1 MRYRAFID
9 DEDEVYRLEY
19 YHNPKRW
26 TMNMVSDENPIKNVS
41 NWSHEIK
48 YLNELNNDISDEIKT
63 LPNTTGGI
71 YIFYLKGLNLPF
83 IENYILYIGRCQY
96 ADQQNIRKR
105 AKEYYSDKRALISR
119 MFHKWDK
126 YLYYRYYPDV
136 DNDRIK
142 QNEVQLIRSILPYFN
157 EDIPDNIE
165 VRETI
170 PAFE

>member
-1 MRYRAFID
+1 
-9 DEDEVYRLEY
+9 
-19 YHNPKRW
+19 
-26 TMNMVSDENPIKNVS
+26 
-41 NWSHEIK
+41 
-48 YLNELNNDISDEIKT
+48 
-63 LPNTTGGI
+63 
-71 YIFYLKGLNLPF
+71 
-83 IENYILYIGRCQY
+83 
-96 ADQQNIRKR
+96 
-105 AKEYYSDKRALISR
+105 

>member
-1 MRYRAFID
+1 M
-9 DEDEVYRLEY
+9 
-19 YHNPKRW
+19 
-26 TMNMVSDENPIKNVS
+26 
-41 NWSHEIK
+41 
-48 YLNELNNDISDEIKT
+48 
-63 LPNTTGGI
+63 
-71 YIFYLKGLNLPF
+71 NLPF

-96 ADQQNIRKR
+96 TDQQNIRKR

>member
-1 MRYRAFID
+1 M
-9 DEDEVYRLEY
+9 EDASIQINR
-19 YHNPKRW
+19 
-26 TMNMVSDENPIKNVS
+26 
-41 NWSHEIK
+41 
-48 YLNELNNDISDEIKT
+48 ISE
-63 LPNTTGGI
+63 
-71 YIFYLKGLNLPF
+71 
-83 IENYILYIGRCQY
+83 
-96 ADQQNIRKR
+96 
-105 AKEYYSDKRALISR
+105 KEQRSIIDKRALISR